1 MNNNKFDEFIRIA
14 KKLNDIDIIPLLRG
28 SVGLEV
34 VTEMNWDS
42 RDLDIHVPGDKRGWE
57 VAPEVSIFNWDDI
70 KDIMISIGYC
80 LIDLHEHEFSK
91 EGLSV
96 EFGII
101 DTLPEFAG
109 IQLEDLE
116 IHQKE
121 EVKYYMLNP
130 KQYLSVYE
138 SSMKDSYRAEQNNDK
153 DKTKIHFLK
162 RMLDSK

>member
-57 VAPEVSIFNWDDI
+57 VPPEVSIFNWDDI
-70 KDIMISIGYC
+70 KDIMISIEYC

-96 EFGII
+96 EFGIM

-153 DKTKIHFLK
+153 DKKKIHFLK